1 VTLPGVAAMADRVVR
16 GDVPRDHFLREALE
30 RARDLESRE
39 LHAFLSLA
47 EEVNGRGDVQASRGT
62 EGVEGSGRAEG
73 TEGIGGAP
81 DLLAGVPV
89 ALKDNICTRDLP
101 TTCASRMLEGYVSPY
116 ESTVARRIRESG
128 GAVIGKTNLDE
139 FGMGSSTENSAFGP
153 TRNPWNRNRVP
164 GGSSGGSAAAV
175 AAGIVPCAL
184 GSDTGGSVRQPAA
197 FCGVVGIKPTY
208 GRVSRYGLVA
218 FASSLDQVGT
228 IGRTVDDAARLLQAV
243 AGHDPRDATSSPRPV
258 PALVVER
265 GEAADAG
272 VEDLTVGLPEEYFA
286 RELDAGVRGCLEE
299 VVALLRDG
307 GARTVPVSLPH
318 TGYAVPTY
326 YVLAPAE
333 ASSNLARYDGVRF
346 GRRPPGADSTR
357 AVYEE
362 TRTRGFGTEVVRR
375 ILLGTFALS
384 AGYHEAYYGRAQ
396 SARGLIARDFR
407 RVWDDGV
414 DVLFTPTTPTPAF
427 GLGERTGDPLAMYL
441 SDIYTVTA
449 NLAGIPALSIPV
461 GTVDDLPVGGQLLAP
476 SWEEARLVRVARYL
490 ERALPV
496 GLAGSARPGTSGI

>member
-1 VTLPGVAAMADRVVR
+1 VTLPGVATMAERVAR
-16 GDVPRDHFLREALE
+16 GDVPRDHFLREALD
-30 RARDLESRE
+30 RARAPESRE

-47 EEVNGRGDVQASRGT
+47 EGVSDRAGGQTTRGA
-62 EGVEGSGRAEG
+62 EGVEGAEG
-73 TEGIGGAP
+73 VPDTEGSGGIS

-89 ALKDNICTRDLP
+89 AVKDNICTRDLP
-101 TTCASRMLEGYVSPY
+101 TTCASRLLEGYASPY
-116 ESTVARRIRESG
+116 ESTVARRIRASG
-128 GAVIGKTNLDE
+128 GTVIGKTNLDE

-153 TRNPWNRNRVP
+153 TRNPWDPSRVP
-164 GGSSGGSAAAV
+164 GGSSGGSAVAV
-175 AAGIVPCAL
+175 AAGMVPCAL

-258 PALVVER
+258 PALVFER

-272 VEDLTVGLPEEYFA
+272 VDGLTVGLPEEYFA
-286 RELDAGVRGCLEE
+286 RELDPDVRACLEE
-299 VVALLRDG
+299 VVALLREG

-318 TGYAVPTY
+318 TEYAVPAY

-346 GRRPPGADSTR
+346 GRRPPGTHSTR

-362 TRTRGFGTEVVRR
+362 TRTRGFGSEVVRR

-396 SARGLIARDFR
+396 SARALIARDFR

-427 GLGERTGDPLAMYL
+427 GLGERTGDPLAMYR

-449 NLAGIPALSIPV
+449 NLAGIPALSMPV
-461 GTVDDLPVGGQLLAP
+461 GTVDGLPVGGQLLAP
-476 SWEEARLVRVARYL
+476 SWREARLVRVARYL
-490 ERALPV
+490 EGKLPPLV
-496 GLAGSARPGTSGI
+496 RGARPGTHES